1 MSKISKLHNRVNQD
15 SDIVAQWRALKK
27 IGAYTAKENPS
38 LKNLTKARKT
48 AITKKFNQIQNLQ
61 SYYEGTAYDPFHKQ
75 SKKTK
80 QGHES
85 ITYNLDTDH
94 FQFVKKK
101 VKRPISESLKTNN
114 GLLVIKSP
122 REKVRVTKNGS
133 IEFVQNKNGAETVF
147 SREPVTGAIDIIK
160 LLDDIKQNKIK
171 LRSGEAL
178 QLWNNGA
185 RSQYYEGDSLHLLA
199 ARLERY
205 VRGELYHGK
214 QGSRVKLV
222 KGDFNDWAQ
231 NAEIVKIRV
240 K

>member
-1 MSKISKLHNRVNQD
+1 MSKISKLHNRVNHD
-15 SDIVAQWRALKK
+15 ADIVAQWRALKK
-27 IGAYTAKENPS
+27 IGAYSSKENPS
-38 LKNLTKARKT
+38 LKNLTKARR
-48 AITKKFNQIQNLQ
+48 AAVTKKFNQIQNLQ
-61 SYYEGTAYDPFHKQ
+61 SYYEGTAYDPFRQHAKI
-75 SKKTK
+75 TK
-80 QGHES
+80 QGHKS
-85 ITYNLDTDH
+85 IAYDLDTDH

-122 REKVRVTKNGS
+122 REKVRITKNGA

-160 LLDDIKQNKIK
+160 LMDDIKQKKIK
-171 LRSGEAL
+171 LNKGEAL

-205 VRGELYHGK
+205 VRGEIFHGK

-222 KGDFNDWAQ
+222 KGNFDDWAQ